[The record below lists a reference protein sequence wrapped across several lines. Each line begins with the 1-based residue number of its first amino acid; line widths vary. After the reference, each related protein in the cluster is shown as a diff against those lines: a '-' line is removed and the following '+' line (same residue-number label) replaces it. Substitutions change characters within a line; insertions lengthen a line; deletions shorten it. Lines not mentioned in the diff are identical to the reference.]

1 MGKKQRHKANSVAI
15 VPSVESR
22 DVPSL
27 PGTSYYA
34 SSGLT
39 IYPSAFPLTLNE
51 AVGIAA
57 VRRCVSLIANA
68 VAGREWQEWE
78 GKKQL
83 TPSRIVRRPAA
94 MMTRREWVWRVVAA
108 MALDDLAYI
117 RMVGGVDDEGI
128 PGSLIPIPRDAIS
141 SAGMVDPFG
150 VFPPT
155 TYTISGVPGVIS
167 AEEILTIR
175 SVFWPGVP
183 PHLVG
188 ILRMARSTLMQSW
201 AADSYASRYWQHGG
215 SPTTVLT
222 SDQEVDQTQAE
233 AVATLWRTR
242 RALGPD
248 YPAVLGKGM
257 VANMFGADTSSASAT
272 EARREMV
279 LDIGRLFGV
288 SEKYLFVGLQGSS
301 MTYANVNDEAIGLQR
316 FTLDGFIEPIQDCIS
331 DLLPGD
337 AIEDRRMVIDMTTFT
352 RASQEARYRA
362 WQIATGKPW
371 MGPDEVR
378 EQEGLP
384 PDDRFT
390 AEMETSVSV
399 SVPPESPAPPE
410 APVGA
415 PSEEGA
421 VTA

>member
-1 MGKKQRHKANSVAI
+1 MGKKARRKSESVALTPI
-15 VPSVESR
+15 VETR
-22 DVPSL
+22 DVTSL
-27 PGTSYYA
+27 PGFA
-34 SSGLT
+34 PGWNAGPT
-39 IYPSAFPLTLNE
+39 IYPSAYPLTIVE
-51 AVGIAA
+51 ATGIAT

-68 VAGREWQEWE
+68 ISGREWQEWE

-83 TPSRIVRRPAA
+83 KPSRLVKRPAA
-94 MMTRREWVWRVVAA
+94 MMTRREWAWRVVAS
-108 MALDDLAYI
+108 MALDDIAHI
-117 RMVGGVDDEGI
+117 RMVGGVDDEGV

-141 SAGMVDPFG
+141 PTGLVDPYG

-155 TYTISGVPGVIS
+155 AYQLSGVAGSVS
-167 AEEILTIR
+167 AEEIITIR

-201 AADSYASRYWQHGG
+201 AADNYASRYWQHGG

-222 SDQEVDQTQAE
+222 SDQEVDQIQAE
-233 AVATLWRTR
+233 DAGNLWRLR
-242 RALGPD
+242 RSLGPD
-248 YPAVLGKGM
+248 FPAVLGKGM
-257 VANMFGADTSSASAT
+257 HAEAFGADTASASAV

-316 FTLDGFIEPIQDCIS
+316 FTLDGFIEPMQDCIS

-337 AIEDRRMVIDMTTFT
+337 AVEDRRMIIDMTTFT

-362 WQIATGKPW
+362 WAIATGAPW
-371 MGPDEVR
+371 MGADEVR

-390 AEMETSVSV
+390 DEVETKVSI
-399 SVPPESPAPPE
+399 SAPPE
-410 APVGA
+410 TPTPQESPVGDA
-415 PSEEGA
+415 VEEGA